1 MKTSSSLGRELI
13 RVLTSFLIDGM
24 ILMDLRGLSTRRF
37 LRERIVKV
45 LEIKLKAPRISKI
58 LKNVKNNSYHVID
71 MMKSIIFQAS
81 QR

>member
-1 MKTSSSLGRELI
+1 MKTSSSLGREFI

-58 LKNVKNNSYHVID
+58 LKIVRNKSYHVID